1 MRVHEAFDW
10 ATYIEILHEAQ
21 MRAHDVLQFQVI
33 FHTYYLRKENP
44 IISKRFTRMR
54 LSQLQQIQI
63 IRI

>member
-10 ATYIEILHEAQ
+10 ATYTEILHDAQ

-44 IISKRFTRMR
+44 IISKRFTRMH